1 MSASEWLAATGAV
14 LLAMLLGGLLVALF
28 AVAATLREL
37 RRTVDELRQESM
49 QLASSMQRAL
59 HDAEG
64 EVDRVDALLTAAESV
79 GDRLDTAS
87 KLVSKTVTNPVVKAM
102 ALGTGTKRALH
113 RMRNGNGNGN
123 GAERAG

>member
-1 MSASEWLAATGAV
+1 MMSASEWLAATSAV

-28 AVAATLREL
+28 AVVSTLREL
-37 RRTVDELRQESM
+37 RRTVDALREESVR
-49 QLASSMQRAL
+49 LAGSMQRAL

-79 GDRLDTAS
+79 GGRIDMAS
-87 KLVSKTVTNPVVKAM
+87 KLVTNPVVKAM

-123 GAERAG
+123 GAERPR

>member
-1 MSASEWLAATGAV
+1 MSASEWLAATSAV

-28 AVAATLREL
+28 AVVATLREL
-37 RRTVDELRQESM
+37 RRTVDALRQESV

-113 RMRNGNGNGN
+113 RMRTGNGNGN
-123 GAERAG
+123 GAERAR

>member
-1 MSASEWLAATGAV
+1 MSASEWLAATSAV

-37 RRTVDELRQESM
+37 RRTVDALREESA

-64 EVDRVDALLTAAESV
+64 EVERVDALLTAAESV

-113 RMRNGNGNGN
+113 RMRSNNGTGNGV
-123 GAERAG
+123 ERHR

>member
-1 MSASEWLAATGAV
+1 MSASEWLAATSAV

-37 RRTVDELRQESM
+37 RRTVDALRQESV

-123 GAERAG
+123 SSERAR